1 MPPGPKAPPTVTAI
15 PTKQAAAVA
24 AAAAAA
30 QAHAQAQRAQAAQA
44 KAGQPQGGQAPGGQA
59 QAGQAKAAPA
69 PPVAP
74 PAPAPITASSLIND
88 DAPWLP
94 PEPERKVAFLNVY
107 RYWHRQVRPEFA
119 AKALPAFLFLVTALP
134 VMVKARD
141 TLKELNLWEPPGES
155 SRVARD
161 QHSSWKKYCEFLPR
175 AQQALQELDAY
186 KHLSLLSGLDDLM
199 SRITTAEKRF
209 REGPAKR

>member
-1 MPPGPKAPPTVTAI
+1 
-15 PTKQAAAVA
+15 
-24 AAAAAA
+24 
-30 QAHAQAQRAQAAQA
+30 
-44 KAGQPQGGQAPGGQA
+44 
-59 QAGQAKAAPA
+59 
-69 PPVAP
+69 
-74 PAPAPITASSLIND
+74 
-88 DAPWLP
+88 
-94 PEPERKVAFLNVY
+94 
-107 RYWHRQVRPEFA
+107 
-119 AKALPAFLFLVTALP
+119 
-134 VMVKARD
+134 MVKARD

-175 AQQALQELDAY
+175 AQQALQELDTY